1 MTDKEDL
8 ERKLMVDYLQTRAKY
23 FNEDVGNLD
32 KVDGY
37 DCPKC
42 KNKGAIAVLGEHD
55 NKFALD
61 IVMCDCTKI
70 RKTIQLMKQSGLE
83 EMLKKYKLE
92 EFETDEPWQ
101 KTIKAKAMGFLQVPV
116 GMFFIGGQ
124 SGCGKT
130 FICTAIA
137 RKLLYEGREL
147 RYEIW
152 REMSTQL
159 KKNIGD
165 KEYTDLIDQIKKVDI
180 LYIDDFLKVPVGD
193 EIGRPSQAD
202 LSLALEI
209 INYRYNNKLVTLISS
224 EWTSNEIIGFDEAL
238 GSRICEMAGKS
249 NLNIRRDRNK
259 NMRMRA
265 MEL

>member
-1 MTDKEDL
+1 MTDKDDL

-23 FNEDVGNLD
+23 FNDDVGNLD

-83 EMLKKYKLE
+83 EMLKKYKLDD
-92 EFETDEPWQ
+92 FETDESWQ

-137 RKLLYEGREL
+137 RKLL
-147 RYEIW
+147 
-152 REMSTQL
+152 
-159 KKNIGD
+159 
-165 KEYTDLIDQIKKVDI
+165 
-180 LYIDDFLKVPVGD
+180 
-193 EIGRPSQAD
+193 
-202 LSLALEI
+202 
-209 INYRYNNKLVTLISS
+209 
-224 EWTSNEIIGFDEAL
+224 
-238 GSRICEMAGKS
+238 
-249 NLNIRRDRNK
+249 
-259 NMRMRA
+259 
-265 MEL
+265 

>member
-83 EMLKKYKLE
+83 EMLGRKPLKQKRWDFCKCRWECSSSAGRAAAVKPLSVQPLLE
-92 EFETDEPWQ
+92 NSYMKDGSY
-101 KTIKAKAMGFLQVPV
+101 AMRY
-116 GMFFIGGQ
+116 GGKCQ
-124 SGCGKT
+124 H
-130 FICTAIA
+130 
-137 RKLLYEGREL
+137 
-147 RYEIW
+147 
-152 REMSTQL
+152 
-159 KKNIGD
+159 
-165 KEYTDLIDQIKKVDI
+165 
-180 LYIDDFLKVPVGD
+180 
-193 EIGRPSQAD
+193 
-202 LSLALEI
+202 
-209 INYRYNNKLVTLISS
+209 SS
-224 EWTSNEIIGFDEAL
+224 K
-238 GSRICEMAGKS
+238 RI
-249 NLNIRRDRNK
+249 
-259 NMRMRA
+259 
-265 MEL
+265 